1 MTHDSIIVQI
11 PRLHGQ
17 VNNRLDKVLSIF
29 DQTRKD
35 PENQQ
40 MLTLDDNQYS
50 EDDVEMQRILRRLLM
65 ATTNADMRM
74 DMNVEDEYYSIIESR
89 DTEIMM
95 RNRELA
101 AANAQ
106 LKQKDAQL
114 EQKDAKLRSSLQML
128 VNAGLSI
135 EEIATKAGMAPEDV
149 RRIVKG

>member
-114 EQKDAKLRSSLQML
+114 EQKDAQLRSSLQML